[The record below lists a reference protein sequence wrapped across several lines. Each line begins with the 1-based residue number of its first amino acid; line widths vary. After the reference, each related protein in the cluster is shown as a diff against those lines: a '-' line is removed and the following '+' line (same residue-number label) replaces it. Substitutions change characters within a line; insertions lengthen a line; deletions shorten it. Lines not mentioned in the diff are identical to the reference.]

1 MDEPQAV
8 PSAPAIP
15 PPAAAASGLADNA
28 AGALAYVTIIP
39 AILFLL
45 IEPYNKRAFVRFNAF
60 QCIGLI
66 LSWIV
71 LGIICGIIPVLG
83 WFVLAPLVGL
93 TMLITFIYCIV
104 KTYGGTKVVLP
115 VIGKYAEQFAN
126 Q

>member
-8 PSAPAIP
+8 PSVPVAQ
-15 PPAAAASGLADNA
+15 PAAAASGLADNA

-45 IEPYNKRAFVRFNAF
+45 IEPYNKRPFVRFNAF

>member
-8 PSAPAIP
+8 PSVPVAQ
-15 PPAAAASGLADNA
+15 PAAAASGLADNA

-45 IEPYNKRAFVRFNAF
+45 IEPYNKRPFVRFNAF

-93 TMLITFIYCIV
+93 TMLIIFIYCIV